1 MSACLRGDDR
11 PLGDG
16 KGAIDASTLLI
27 VFEGERTK
35 DVSLV
40 GAGAL
45 HGSQDDSVLQIG
57 IPNANGLE

>member
-1 MSACLRGDDR
+1 MSPCLRGDDR
-11 PLGDG
+11 CLSDG
-16 KGAIDASTLLI
+16 KCAMDASALFI
-27 VFEGERTK
+27 VFEGECTE
-35 DVSLV
+35 DVLFV